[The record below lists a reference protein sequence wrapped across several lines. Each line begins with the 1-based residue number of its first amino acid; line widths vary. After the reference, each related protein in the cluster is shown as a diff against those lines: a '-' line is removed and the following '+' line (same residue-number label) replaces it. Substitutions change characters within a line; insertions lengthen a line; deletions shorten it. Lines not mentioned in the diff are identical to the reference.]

1 MKFYI
6 VKPKIKKNETD
17 MSKKTSKTIDEK
29 KRKTI
34 VENNNNGGAEQV
46 DKNALNEEQQ
56 NQDISAEEVMA
67 EMEEAAQSSEITS
80 ELEKKFEELNFKA
93 SELQDKYLRLSA
105 EFDNYRKRTLKEK
118 SELIRIANED
128 LLKDVLPVVDD
139 FERGISIIDKSQDL
153 DALRTGIHLIYSKF
167 SDFLKTEGLKEI
179 DAKGKVF
186 DLEFHEALTKIP
198 APDEE
203 LKGKVVRYAK
213 VVVGE

>member
-93 SELQDKYLRLSA
+93 FLP
-105 EFDNYRKRTLKEK
+105 N
-118 SELIRIANED
+118 LIITVNG
-128 LLKDVLPVVDD
+128 LLKKNRNSFVL
-139 FERGISIIDKSQDL
+139 QM
-153 DALRTGIHLIYSKF
+153 
-167 SDFLKTEGLKEI
+167 
-179 DAKGKVF
+179 
-186 DLEFHEALTKIP
+186 KIF
-198 APDEE
+198 
-203 LKGKVVRYAK
+203 
-213 VVVGE
+213 